1 MSLRKHS
8 INGEGTEN
16 GPEHLIEGS
25 ATKARQGIKTS
36 DNSESS
42 DLDDVSTPS
51 GSELESTSGSELD
64 SDAESD
70 RDRERNRE
78 NGKGPKRRSS
88 SPTMGQSPAHGSS
101 SNGSVGNING
111 TDVPPQRLFSPISD
125 ERTAVSGAVN
135 DSIKAIASIAEKYFG
150 STGLAGL
157 HNKKGDPLGYPAM
170 FPLPFF
176 PAFSPPVY
184 PFHEREHLR
193 PRGHKAEPES
203 PSQESKKPQG
213 STAESPFDLTTKR
226 KEECLAQTF
235 ATSKL
240 EVPRILSANQDQ
252 PLDLSLGGRGRSTR
266 LRSGESQKNHM
277 IGEDRNETEPPKA
290 DSTIQHARPTP
301 FFMDPIYRYC
311 QSQAHYHC
319 IAM

>member
-8 INGEGTEN
+8 INGEGAEN

-25 ATKARQGIKTS
+25 TTKARHGIKMS
-36 DNSESS
+36 DHSESS

-64 SDAESD
+64 SDGESD
-70 RDRERNRE
+70 RDRERDRE
-78 NGKGPKRRSS
+78 NAKGHKRRSS
-88 SPTMGQSPAHGSS
+88 SPNMGQSPNRGSS
-101 SNGSVGNING
+101 SNGSAGNMNG
-111 TDVPPQRLFSPISD
+111 VDGPPPELFSPTAE
-125 ERTAVSGAVN
+125 ERTAVSGAVS

-157 HNKKGDPLGYPAM
+157 HSKKGDPLGYPAM

-184 PFHEREHLR
+184 PFQEREHVR

-203 PSQESKKPQG
+203 RSQESKKPQG
-213 STAESPFDLTTKR
+213 SKAESPFDLTTKR
-226 KEECLAQTF
+226 KEEATF
-235 ATSKL
+235 TTSKL
-240 EVPRILSANQDQ
+240 EVTHIVAANPDQ
-252 PLDLSLGGRGRSTR
+252 PLDLSLGGRSRSTR
-266 LRSGESQKNHM
+266 LKPGESRRNHV
-277 IGEDRNETEPPKA
+277 IEETRTEAEPPKA
-290 DSTIQHARPTP
+290 DSAIQHARPTP

-311 QSQAHYHC
+311 ESQAPPLT
-319 IAM
+319 AA